1 MLNIWRCCHSDL
13 LKSCE
18 VVPQLIF
25 INPFLKICSEFVQD
39 FINFILFAAL
49 KINDSIC
56 DFFGEICWIFV
67 RDLNDLIS
75 LVWISHHTWV
85 QDVEFGEVKV
95 VMIHVEQLEGL
106 FLVHMAA
113 SEPDATVV
121 TLDWCWAHD
130 EGAEFEIVIKI
141 LLFVFALIVLAL
153 RFTIKRQW
161 CLYFVNSLNFPRL
174 LVFDFLA
181 LRHELTWVSES

>member
-1 MLNIWRCCHSDL
+1 
-13 LKSCE
+13 
-18 VVPQLIF
+18 LIF

-67 RDLNDLIS
+67 GDLNDLIS

-85 QDVEFGEVKV
+85 QDVEFGKVKV

-121 TLDWCWAHD
+121 TLDWC
-130 EGAEFEIVIKI
+130 
-141 LLFVFALIVLAL
+141 
-153 RFTIKRQW
+153 
-161 CLYFVNSLNFPRL
+161 
-174 LVFDFLA
+174 
-181 LRHELTWVSES
+181 